1 MTATGVVVLVLV
13 VLVVM
18 VLIVHVMMA
27 SVLAAVGVVDVR
39 MKMLRAVFG
48 AGCVVDWSIFV

>member
-1 MTATGVVVLVLV
+1 MVLVLV
-13 VLVVM
+13 VLVVV

-48 AGCVVDWSIFV
+48 AGGVVDWSIFV